1 MRRASETEGSLKR
14 TVGKKRYVASDMRA
28 VSDNPEWT
36 RNDSAKTKPFGEV
49 FPKMR
54 KGRGP
59 NKAPT
64 KELVSSRLSPAV
76 LEHFKGG
83 GPGWQT
89 RIDEAL
95 AKIVKRKPS

>member
-1 MRRASETEGSLKR
+1 MKR
-14 TVGKKRYVASDMRA
+14 TIGKKCYTASDMRA

-36 RNDSAKTKPFGEV
+36 RNDFAKAKPFDEV

-54 KGRGP
+54 RGRGP

-64 KELVSSRLSPAV
+64 KELVSLRLSPAV

-95 AKIVKRKPS
+95 VKIVKRKAS

>member
-1 MRRASETEGSLKR
+1 MKR
-14 TVGKKRYVASDMRA
+14 TVAKKGYTAKDIRA

-36 RNDSAKTKPFGEV
+36 KNDFAKAKPFNEV
-49 FPKMR
+49 FPAMR

-64 KELVSSRLSPAV
+64 KTSVTLRLSPAV
-76 LEHFKGG
+76 LEHFKAA
-83 GPGWQT
+83 GPGWQS

-95 AKIVKRKPS
+95 IRIVKRKAG